1 MNYEIP
7 TNAGEIVALKE
18 KQVDEELVA
27 TAIAGVIQVFR
38 SQGRSL
44 EQLIAEVLADDGLLE
59 LPSRCWLSSL
69 VTQAW
74 DWDYRSE
81 VRSKDFSPYQR

>member
-7 TNAGEIVALKE
+7 TNAREIVALKE
-18 KQVDEELVA
+18 QQVDEELVA

-59 LPSRCWLSSL
+59 PASRCWLSSL

-74 DWDYRSE
+74 DLGLGL
-81 VRSKDFSPYQR
+81 

>member
-1 MNYEIP
+1 MNYKIP
-7 TNAGEIVALKE
+7 TNTQEIVALTR

-27 TAIAGVIQVFR
+27 TAIAGVIKVSR

-59 LPSRCWLSSL
+59 PASRCWLSSM

-74 DWDYRSE
+74 DLGLGL
-81 VRSKDFSPYQR
+81 